1 MAKTKL
7 FLLPFFLLSLLCSC
21 RGKGENQRLADRIE
35 QVWQLSET
43 DLPMALVQA
52 EELRDSA
59 AAASEHLR
67 QKYDLLTIRLRDK
80 RDFIPTS
87 PDSALQTAA
96 YFADHGNALDNE
108 RANYYLGSA
117 YRDLKDYPQAVK
129 YFLRTVDVAEQCV
142 DADTIIWQNALSQL
156 GYLYMLQLNYE
167 DELKMKL
174 QAVRL
179 ARQTGRNLGSYLSE
193 TASAYRHLNDTI
205 LSLRYLD
212 EAYRVIQRE
221 NFHPKYGKDLAY
233 ILMTY
238 SDYGHQ
244 EKLDTLLHR
253 LLLLPE
259 SHRPCN
265 YELCLAKSY
274 EDAGRTDS
282 AAFHY
287 ESYYKKVRNIAGRYE
302 ASAGLQRCYLRQGEY
317 RQAAQWGSRLYETND
332 SIISQRAFEETQRAH
347 DAYIYYRDRE
357 QEQAIVQRYQRIIFI
372 SVIAG
377 LILLSIILGGLAF
390 YNYRRKRFMEELV
403 NKERMLRTAKEEI
416 REQSKELK
424 QRKKINKELTQM
436 ALMKDAEIS
445 AEDVIAFFRKVSVG
459 KAVLDEDS
467 WSHLM
472 RAIETLHPGFHDAL
486 QGRLRGQLREPLLR
500 TICLMKIGMRPAQI
514 AQVMD
519 AKKQTVWNRVKRAE
533 TTCGDLLSRPSPTL
547 RPPLTPP

>member
-7 FLLPFFLLSLLCSC
+7 FLLLFFLLSLLCSC
-21 RGKGENQRLADRIE
+21 RGKGENRQLAESIE
-35 QVWQLSET
+35 RVWQLGET

-238 SDYGHQ
+238 SDYGRD
-244 EKLDTLLHR
+244 EMLDTLLHR
-253 LLLLPE
+253 LLQLPE
-259 SHRPCN
+259 SMRPHN

-332 SIISQRAFEETQRAH
+332 SIISQRAFEETQRAR

-357 QEQAIVQRYQRIIFI
+357 KELAIVQQYQRIVFI

-377 LILLSIILGGLAF
+377 LTLLSIILGVLAF

-416 REQSKELK
+416 REQSKELR

-436 ALMKDAEIS
+436 ALMSNAKDN
-445 AEDVIAFFRKVSVG
+445 AEDVIAYFRKVSVG
-459 KAVLDEDS
+459 KAVLEDES
-467 WSHLM
+467 WRHLM
-472 RAIETLHPGFHDAL
+472 RAIETLYPGFHEAV
-486 QGRLRGQLREPLLR
+486 QGRLRGQLREPLLK

-514 AQVMD
+514 ALVMD

-533 TTCGDLLSRPSPTL
+533 ATCGDLLSRPSPTL
-547 RPPLTPP
+547 QSLS